1 MNTIKDL
8 RDIIRA
14 GGSTEGENGSNGID
28 NLQVFTEE
36 DTGKQ
41 TLYPSVDALPD
52 SGASISFNNETGKV
66 TVTVPSKWQ
75 DDEEVKQYTDS
86 NILKTISSNYKAN
99 KNVTYKDPYDESKQI
114 KTDEWISR
122 YNDALRFRI
131 DTLNAY
137 TPTIKQLIE
146 KHGGTDAK
154 NAAIKK
160 MGTKDIIIMSLDYK
174 KDDSLVPLPK
184 YMVIAYPELKELSSF
199 SSNAYGDFVSRKDF
213 LDNFYNIE
221 SGKIDE
227 KLAYGIATAPK
238 KVLESVE
245 DMDASEIAK
254 TIGFGNFIKD
264 VDPKRSNWDQ
274 FLQAGSALHY
284 GFKAGLYDWAV
295 DTSNL
300 IANAVNFSWLNGNS
314 VDTRDFFDGM
324 FGSREGMEYVNPSE
338 ELTRYMEQMA
348 ATNKDALTK
357 AQVGY
362 VEGKLA
368 GTAVDLVVSSMF
380 MTDVSN
386 AVMRQLIK
394 SGSTSIASKMAEA
407 ANAATSNNTGY
418 TYGSLSPRVYSQT
431 EKLSDYQ
438 KIYKTLYDVST
449 RGDRY
454 KAFFGMTLK
463 DAFNTYNNLTKGT
476 AASLNVLGTA
486 QLANIVNSAAEIANG
501 LKWANTAMSVL
512 GSVVVSAVVSNKEL
526 TTKVLSSDATSDE
539 AKSWVSNIIFDA
551 AKMQVWG
558 YALGFTT
565 DLVKSTDL
573 YPGLRELRQKASQKV
588 MKFTEGISNPWVNFM
603 KWFLNNK
610 AAKARAAGKAMSNS
624 NVAAREAVK
633 DAVITNEA
641 MAYGSNLSVKPG
653 SNGMKLIEQYLKDNP
668 YIKRG
673 ATISETMQ
681 NIANAG
687 IAIDPETMG
696 LSEFEAWEADFV
708 EMQNYLTY
716 SRDFQQKLSI
726 VVKELNNKDI
736 EPIIS
741 AQLSQYNKS
750 NAKLLRAEEKAGLIT
765 KEEYNISNKA
775 LKKEGGINAMHSK
788 EASVYAVRL
797 YEFRVLANK
806 AKEKGLD
813 PLSHLDEDNEVANAF
828 ARLNE
833 AASKLPQN
841 IQLIIS
847 DEILPEL
854 SSVERLIVDRMM
866 NDGVYS
872 RELVES
878 ARNSG
883 EYGKDGSEWVRLV
896 ARKDMSKGVYIP
908 FDKTV
913 DEDHT
918 VAYGR
923 FKILDDDDIT
933 WVGNGLAALEIEY
946 ASKLDKRG
954 YEAMKRAT
962 NQTTDIV
969 IPGKT
974 TAAMRKVKEYESDLK
989 SAIKQGISSFVETS
1003 KGTVAIGKTRARMQ
1017 SEFYEKVSVTGA
1029 ISSMDID
1036 TLRNVLKE
1044 KGVPLSESITDQESF
1059 EKYYDE
1065 CDQYAKALIDDVV
1078 GSRGNEFKTD
1088 VITHFGQN
1096 VSEFDR
1102 LVEFRNTTK
1111 SGIETLKRE
1120 RQDLLDIRAAKE
1132 RDGEPLEDVD
1142 RAISNLDNKIASDK
1156 EDLVKIENRMM
1167 DENNWPE
1174 FWKKSSKR
1182 TKEMIR
1188 EQLKS
1193 TSLQTG
1199 YGIKGQ
1205 TLERL
1210 NAMVPGFNILD
1221 WSLLYREHTNGL
1233 VKGGLYSGMDNID
1246 VQAYIMDIDDLIKM
1260 LGPNYD
1266 ESAIEATSPEIRKR
1280 LADMAPKFTNSYNNN
1295 AVLPARM
1302 KDDGEGWFKLVMP
1315 NDKTRINDSLW
1326 PIYLSDL
1333 KKKGIKKVP
1342 IVISFDKAYEG
1353 RDFDGI
1359 VDKFIERFMERSAP
1373 DARNITNELLEAF
1386 ESDGN
1391 IPFFHAQG
1399 SGYGS
1404 MEFNDSSAVPEGD
1417 ARYSA
1422 NNGIGDAYWLSPN
1435 SQYTDVYGSTKL
1447 AGKIPKKYFMSD
1459 KEMSAALE
1467 DVNNKLVEYSLKAEE
1482 LGKKEIEAK
1491 VNGPAKEI
1499 GKTRI
1504 SKDDFNEG
1512 GLARMGFFSGKT
1524 GGKEIYYDLSGTI
1537 YKVEDALGGETT
1549 GVKYMVPTDTK
1560 VNITDKVRKKAADV
1574 LAKNGGSLYYGLKKL
1589 SKKEQ
1594 SDFEKLKRIISGGDG
1609 GKVSY
1614 RALAEYTKKPVIDI
1628 SIPMQSMPG
1637 VRADGTAFFY
1647 YKGVSPKFDEE
1658 IGNQLAI
1665 QKSGVT
1671 TIDDSEAQLTK
1682 YLAEVNNIS
1691 ADELLEDIYYGN
1703 NSSWPNDRWSDVL
1716 EAERQN
1722 IKLTDDELN
1731 EEFHTILDEIRPKY
1745 PNTAEVLDIL
1755 WTQNGP
1761 TTDLDKLKITP
1772 SLAAGSDENPEVRH
1786 MISGLIREND
1796 LAKVDYI
1803 EPSEEGVAA
1812 WGAIDPRSDNIPNSP
1827 VFKAPKGDVVY
1838 GDVNASMEVS
1848 DTDFRRELFRS
1859 IDSER
1864 FNKLIDF
1871 RDKSSDKYELLLEK
1885 LDRANAAN
1893 NEEVKNSMPVQTA
1906 AEQYKET
1913 VKDLE
1918 NTVVLTNKLSY
1929 LTKPPVPKGSLQ
1941 EFAEN
1946 NKISYGKNVKEDVKN
1961 ALWEKLLK
1969 GEEIPEIKGLHIKN
1983 IQKDVAARSEIE
1995 KAQVPPA
2002 KAAEGEIE
2010 SLENAVK
2017 SKEEELAD
2025 YSPKTDSKEVIPKLS
2040 YDDRKELAQKVA
2052 DNNSDYA
2059 VLYRVQIGSP
2069 DKFRPNKRGKDGRF
2083 SAPGVPHLEGAVWLT
2098 SDPEWAESP
2107 SGASAGIPDKTP
2119 KEDVDIVVFPVK
2131 KSYIENVIYKGGDEV
2146 GKGYRDKLK
2155 EKGKKIVQT
2164 RGGETDKALS
2174 QKRNHLLMHD
2184 DDLTTLDSTDPNVW
2198 PKSEFILWEQD
2209 AGDVLDEGMELM
2221 LEEYNKQYDTSS
2233 AKKLQES
2240 IKRDLSEIK
2249 QELERVKAADEA
2261 AKNAVIPSEEVQ
2273 KINEAFYKDLKKR
2286 FFDALD
2292 KTDLFKSPSGP
2303 NVHKYE
2309 IDREMMLNDINEA
2322 IDDMVSRIRMDGKA
2336 MAALRGIA
2344 EYYGVRLSDERIDF
2358 TIIGEVLS
2366 KDGGKYFNDTLDKL
2380 AEDIFDGLV
2389 SRNSVVIIGNMKNIK
2404 SDIKKIIMEALE
2416 FRFGLAKGALESR
2429 GEPTFNETSTELL
2442 QKYASDIKKAK
2453 EDELV
2458 VKTTDEN
2465 GEYQWERV
2473 SPSIA
2478 GIYNEKPIYTPMSTA
2493 MQIWANLSL
2502 LKKISTTDLRLGS
2515 VSKQFV
2521 SDPTMSFITV
2531 GALPGTLNAL
2541 RNEIV
2546 YTYGE
2551 SMLQALEK
2559 SDPIRY
2565 ANIQEIAKR
2574 DNISEKAA
2582 LRKNISAIE
2591 KVQLPFTYL
2600 NAEVLRQFSTSKYGN
2615 EVSLE
2620 LQRKTNGQKVNS
2632 FLRKIA
2638 DKFGF
2643 IQNTREQYFRLIAGE
2658 KARLDALKL
2667 GYNVYQANAF
2677 AEYAIN
2683 TATTNFR
2690 LKLMM
2695 FNKLRSTVPY
2705 VTAGIS
2711 GAKSF
2716 WRMFMLDPIGVSSRI
2731 YTGFICPIMY
2741 FMGDIFVNRELRE
2754 KYKTLSEQEKE
2765 NHMIIAVGGELM
2777 SVPVGE
2783 EMGNIVNI
2791 VRHVVENMYDMGS
2804 HEFWKLMLNDSI
2816 GLLPGLDLTG
2826 FTDPEMMDAV
2836 TSGTA
2841 SVADLLES
2849 GAGKVLAG
2857 TTPPLVQTIFM
2868 INTGRDLYTGNKIN
2882 NSYWS
2887 IDDEGRAVR
2896 MSSSTSQFAQAMAKY
2911 IGGDAKV
2918 IEKSVS
2924 GTLGI
2929 VPLILLDS
2937 ITAAVEYFVPGG
2949 EEGSL
2954 TTIIDKAMSDIS
2966 KPFTYYGYDD
2976 LDKQWNFSKNE
2987 LFDKKRK
2994 IEERGDYK
3002 EYNENIAKEKDP
3014 EERRKMINNRN
3025 ELFHDYFEQVRK
3037 IIDNYKKIGGT
3048 LDKNKFSQ
3056 AVSLLTFEDAVRA
3069 DRQFMDINTDYYD
3082 ARDKAIQTLYEMGIT
3097 NPEGPSSLGY
3107 IYTDSQGKAQLKMW
3121 NPVQMQIIEDEY
3133 YAQGD
3138 LHSACI
3144 KALINDGTENSI
3156 SNLAKKESEAE
3167 DPYWE
3172 KFYANGRKLPDSD
3185 WDKIDELR
3193 KELNAKVIVA
3203 LQNYMNAY
3211 GAANVLSNSS
3221 VIDYLDGIIKVPASY
3236 EKINGRYISS
3246 GNGKLNKTRGFAPSY
3261 IKSIFGVK

>member
-14 GGSTEGENGSNGID
+14 GGSTEGETGSKGIN

-41 TLYPSVDALPD
+41 SLYPDANSIPD
-52 SGASISFNNETGKV
+52 SGASISFNNETGKI
-66 TVTVPSKWQ
+66 TVTIPSKWQ
-75 DDEEVKQYTDS
+75 NDEEVKQYTNSD
-86 NILKTISSNYKAN
+86 ILKTISSNYKAN
-99 KNVTYKDPYDESKQI
+99 KDVTYKDPYDESKQI

-131 DTLNAY
+131 NTLNAY
-137 TPTIKQLIE
+137 KPTISQIVE
-146 KHGGTDAK
+146 RHGGTEAK
-154 NAAIKK
+154 NAAINK

-174 KDDSLVPLPK
+174 NDDSLVPLPK
-184 YMVIAYPELKELSSF
+184 YMILAYPELKTLSSF
-199 SSNAYGDFVSRKDF
+199 SSNEYGDFVSKKDF
-213 LDNFYNIE
+213 LENFYNIE
-221 SGKIDE
+221 SGKINE

-238 KVLESVE
+238 KVLEKIE

-254 TIGFGNFIKD
+254 TIGFGNFIKG

-274 FLQAGSALHY
+274 FLQVGNALYY
-284 GFKAGLYDWAV
+284 GFKGGMYDWFV

-300 IANAVNFSWLNGNS
+300 ISNFVNFSWLNGNRI
-314 VDTRDFFDGM
+314 DTRDFFDGV
-324 FGSREGMEYVNPSE
+324 FGTREGMDYVSPSE

-348 ATNKDALTK
+348 VTNKDALTK

-368 GTAVDLVVSSMF
+368 GLGIDLVVQSMF

-386 AVMRQLIK
+386 AIMRTLIK
-394 SGSTSIASKMAEA
+394 SGSNSLVSKMAEA
-407 ANAATSNNTGY
+407 ANAATGNNTGY
-418 TYGSLSPRVYSQT
+418 TYGPLSPRVYSQT
-431 EKLSDYQ
+431 EKASDYQ
-438 KIYKTLYDVST
+438 RLRSLLSDVTT
-449 RGDRY
+449 RGERY
-454 KAFFGMTLK
+454 NAFFNMTLGE
-463 DAFNTYNNLTKGT
+463 ALRTYNNAAKGT
-476 AASLNVLGTA
+476 AASLNVLGSA
-486 QLANIVNSAAEIANG
+486 QLANIVNSAAELANG

-512 GSVVVSAVVSNKEL
+512 GSVVISAVVSNKEL

-539 AKSWVSNIIFDA
+539 VKSWVSNIIFDT

-558 YALGFTT
+558 YALGYTSN
-565 DLVKSTDL
+565 LVKSADL
-573 YPGLRELRQKASQKV
+573 YPELRELAQKASQKV
-588 MKFTEGISNPWVNFM
+588 MKFTESISNPWVNFM
-603 KWFLNNK
+603 EWYLNNK
-610 AAKARAAGKAMSNS
+610 AAKARATGKAMSNS
-624 NVAAREAVK
+624 AVASREAVK
-633 DAVITNEA
+633 DAVLTNE
-641 MAYGSNLSVKPG
+641 MIAYGSNLSTKPG
-653 SNGMKLIEQYLKDNP
+653 SNGTKLIEQYLKDNP

-681 NIANAG
+681 NIVNAG
-687 IAIDPETMG
+687 VAIDPGVMG
-696 LSEFEAWEADFV
+696 LSEFEAWKADFV
-708 EMQNYLTY
+708 EVENYKTY

-750 NAKLLRAEEKAGLIT
+750 NAKLLRAEKRAGLIT
-765 KEEYNISNKA
+765 KEEYKISNKS
-775 LKKEGGINAMHSK
+775 LKEEGGINAMHSK
-788 EASVYAVRL
+788 ESAVYAVRL
-797 YEFRVLANK
+797 YESEIIRDKALASGYSLESLNDYAPYTEAIDRLNK
-806 AKEKGLD
+806 AA
-813 PLSHLDEDNEVANAF
+813 AN
-828 ARLNE
+828 
-833 AASKLPQN
+833 LPKY
-841 IQLIIS
+841 IQSIIK

-854 SSVERLIVDRMM
+854 RSVERLIVDRMV
-866 NDGVYS
+866 GEKIYS
-872 RELVES
+872 KELIDS

-883 EYGKDGSEWVRLV
+883 EYGENGVNWVRLV
-896 ARKDMSKGVYIP
+896 ARKEMSKGTYTP

-913 DEDHT
+913 EEDHT

-923 FKILDDDDIT
+923 FKVLDDDDIT

-946 ASKLDKRG
+946 ATKLDRRG

-969 IPGKT
+969 MSGKK
-974 TAAMRKVKEYESDLK
+974 TAAMRKIKEYDSDLK
-989 SAIKQGISSFVETS
+989 KAIKQGVSSFVETS

-1029 ISSMDID
+1029 IASMDID
-1036 TLRNVLKE
+1036 ALRNVLRE
-1044 KGVPLSESITDQESF
+1044 KGLPLSENITDQASF

-1088 VITHFGQN
+1088 TITHFGQMR
-1096 VSEFDR
+1096 SEFDS
-1102 LVEFRNTTK
+1102 LVEFRDSIKDDIALYNRQK
-1111 SGIETLKRE
+1111 
-1120 RQDLLDIRAAKE
+1120 QDLLDIKSSKE
-1132 RDGEPLEDVD
+1132 KDGEPLEDINS
-1142 RAISNLDNKIASDK
+1142 AIAEIDGKIASAE
-1156 EDLVKIENRMM
+1156 EDLRKIEDKML
-1167 DENNWPE
+1167 DEKNWPE

-1182 TKEMIR
+1182 AKEMIR

-1205 TLERL
+1205 ILERL
-1210 NAMVPGFNILD
+1210 NAQVPGFNILD

-1233 VKGGLYSGMDNID
+1233 VKGGLYSGMDNSE
-1246 VQAYIMDIDDLIKM
+1246 VKAYIFDIDDLIDL
-1260 LGPNYD
+1260 LGYD
-1266 ESAIEATSPEIRKR
+1266 TSPLFEDGISIVQNINTIGK
-1280 LADMAPKFTNSYNNN
+1280 N
-1295 AVLPARM
+1295 AVLPGM
-1302 KDDGEGWFKLVMP
+1302 LEKKTLKGGVKYDFKLKVDQARGHYDW
-1315 NDKTRINDSLW
+1315 NWED
-1326 PIYLSDL
+1326 YLKRL
-1333 KKKGIKKVP
+1333 KAAGFKKVP
-1342 IVISFDKAYEG
+1342 VAIYTKKAKNVPSKIEE
-1353 RDFDGI
+1353 
-1359 VDKFIERFMERSAP
+1359 FIEKSGKSPR
-1373 DARNITNELLEAF
+1373 DITSEMQVAF
-1386 ESDGN
+1386 EENGK
-1391 IPFFHAQG
+1391 IPFFHSQNAN
-1399 SGYGS
+1399 YGS
-1404 MEFNDSSAVPEGD
+1404 MEFNDASRVPKGD
-1417 ARYSA
+1417 DKYTK

-1435 SQYTDVYGSTKL
+1435 ASYTDNYGSTKL
-1447 AGKIPKKYFMSD
+1447 AGNIPVKYFMSD
-1459 KEMSAALE
+1459 KERASTLDSVKKELAE
-1467 DVNNKLVEYSLKAEE
+1467 YNKKIEN
-1482 LGKKEIEAK
+1482 LGKEEIK
-1491 VNGPAKEI
+1491 KSIKPV
-1499 GKTRI
+1499 GKTRFVE
-1504 SKDDFNEG
+1504 KEWNRD
-1512 GLARMGFFSGKT
+1512 GLASKGFFVINVNKKPT
-1524 GGKEIYYDLSGTI
+1524 YVDLSGAT
-1537 YKVEDALGGETT
+1537 YKAQKAKVGE
-1549 GVKYMVPTDTK
+1549 VRYLVPTGKNVKLPKDFVDNHIGDVEGYKNLGRSKLT
-1560 VNITDKVRKKAADV
+1560 RKEKNE
-1574 LAKNGGSLYYGLKKL
+1574 LAKL
-1589 SKKEQ
+1589 
-1594 SDFEKLKRIISGGDG
+1594 EKIFLPSGD
-1609 GKVSY
+1609 VSY

-1628 SIPMQSMPG
+1628 SIPMQNMPG

-1647 YKGVSPKFDEE
+1647 YKGISPKFDDMLNE
-1658 IGNQLAI
+1658 QLGI
-1665 QKSGVT
+1665 QKAGTPS
-1671 TIDDSEAQLTK
+1671 IDDSEEKLAG
-1682 YLAEVNNIS
+1682 YLADLNDISVDEILENIYAINNVS
-1691 ADELLEDIYYGN
+1691 Y
-1703 NSSWPNDRWSDVL
+1703 PNEYWIGIW
-1716 EAERQN
+1716 EAEN
-1722 IKLTDDELN
+1722 AGEEISEEDLN
-1731 EEFHTILDEIRPKY
+1731 NAFDSVLDEISGKY
-1745 PNTAEVLDIL
+1745 PNTAEMLRIL
-1755 WTQNGP
+1755 WSQNGP
-1761 TTDLDKLKITP
+1761 TTDLGKLIITP
-1772 SLAAGSDENPEVRH
+1772 KLAAGADKNPEVK
-1786 MISGLIREND
+1786 SLIVGFLKETDN
-1796 LAKVDYI
+1796 LPAFDYTD
-1803 EPSEEGVAA
+1803 PTEEGRSA
-1812 WGAIDPRSDNIPNSP
+1812 WNAIDPRSGNIPDTP
-1827 VFKAPKGDVVY
+1827 VFKAPKGDVEF
-1838 GDVNASMEVS
+1838 GDINSSIEASG
-1848 DTDFRRELFRS
+1848 TDFRADLFRA

-1864 FNKLIDF
+1864 FNNLIDF
-1871 RDKSSDKYELLLEK
+1871 RNKSSDKYELLLEK

-1893 NEEVKNSMPVQTA
+1893 NEDVKNSMQVQAA

-1913 VKDLE
+1913 IKDLE

-1929 LTKPPVPKGSLQ
+1929 LTEVPAPAGSLQ
-1941 EFAEN
+1941 EYAKN
-1946 NKISYGKNVKEDVKN
+1946 NNISYGKNIKEDVKN
-1961 ALWEKLLK
+1961 ALWEKLIN

-1983 IQKDVAARSEIE
+1983 IQKDIAAHAEVE
-1995 KAQVPPA
+1995 KATVTPA
-2002 KAAEGEIE
+2002 KAADGEIE
-2010 SLENAVK
+2010 ALEDSVK
-2017 SKEEELAD
+2017 AFEEEIAET
-2025 YSPKTDSKEVIPKLS
+2025 TDE
-2040 YDDRKELAQKVA
+2040 KELSRLK
-2052 DNNSDYA
+2052 
-2059 VLYRVQIGSP
+2059 
-2069 DKFRPNKRGKDGRF
+2069 
-2083 SAPGVPHLEGAVWLT
+2083 
-2098 SDPEWAESP
+2098 
-2107 SGASAGIPDKTP
+2107 
-2119 KEDVDIVVFPVK
+2119 KELDQVK
-2131 KSYIENVIYKGGDEV
+2131 KD
-2146 GKGYRDKLK
+2146 
-2155 EKGKKIVQT
+2155 
-2164 RGGETDKALS
+2164 
-2174 QKRNHLLMHD
+2174 
-2184 DDLTTLDSTDPNVW
+2184 
-2198 PKSEFILWEQD
+2198 
-2209 AGDVLDEGMELM
+2209 
-2221 LEEYNKQYDTSS
+2221 
-2233 AKKLQES
+2233 
-2240 IKRDLSEIK
+2240 
-2249 QELERVKAADEA
+2249 LERAKAADEA
-2261 AKNAVIPSEEVQ
+2261 AKNDIIPSDEVQ
-2273 KINEAFYKDLKKR
+2273 KINDAFYKDLKNR
-2286 FFDALD
+2286 FFAALD
-2292 KTDLFKSPSGP
+2292 KTELFKSPSGP

-2309 IDREMMLNDINEA
+2309 VDREMLLNDINEA
-2322 IDDMVSRIRMDGKA
+2322 FNDMISRIRMDGKA

-2344 EYYGVRLSDERIDF
+2344 EYYGVGLSDERIEF
-2358 TIIGEVLS
+2358 IIIGEILG
-2366 KDGGKYFNDTLDKL
+2366 KDGGKYFGDVLDKL
-2380 AEDIFDGLV
+2380 AEDIFNGLV
-2389 SRNSVVIIGNMKNIK
+2389 HRNSVIIVGNMEKIK
-2404 SDIKKIIMEALE
+2404 SDIKKAIMEAFE

-2429 GEPTFNETSTELL
+2429 GEPTFSEASTELL

-2453 EDELV
+2453 EDKLV

-2502 LKKISTTDLRLGS
+2502 IKKISTTDLRLGS
-2515 VSKQFV
+2515 ISKQLV
-2521 SDPTMSFITV
+2521 SDPTMSFITI

-2541 RNEIV
+2541 RNEII

-2574 DNISEKAA
+2574 ENISEKEA
-2582 LRKNISAIE
+2582 LKRNIKAIE

-2600 NAEVLRQFSTSKYGN
+2600 NSEVLRQFSTSKYGN

-2620 LQRKTNGQKVNS
+2620 LQRKTNGQKINS

-2667 GYNVYQANAF
+2667 GYNVYQANSF

-2705 VTAGIS
+2705 ATAGIS

-2754 KYKTLSEQEKE
+2754 KYKTLSESEKD
-2765 NHMIIAVGGELM
+2765 NHIIIAVGGELM

-2783 EMGNIVNI
+2783 EMGSIVNL
-2791 VRHVVENMYDMGS
+2791 VRNVVETMYDMGS
-2804 HEFWKLMLNDSI
+2804 HEFWKLMLNDTI

-2937 ITAAVEYFVPGG
+2937 ITSAVEYFATGG
-2949 EEGSL
+2949 KEGSL
-2954 TTIIDKAMSDIS
+2954 TTIVDKAMSDIS

-2976 LDKQWNFSKNE
+2976 LDKQWNFGKNE
-2987 LFDKKRK
+2987 LFDKKRQ

-3014 EERRKMINNRN
+3014 EKRKTMINNRN
-3025 ELFHDYFEQVRK
+3025 ELFHDYFEQVRLF
-3037 IIDNYKKIGGT
+3037 IDNYKKIGGT
-3048 LDKNKFSQ
+3048 LNRLKFSQ
-3056 AVSLLTFEDAVRA
+3056 AVSLLTFEDAVRS

-3082 ARDKAIQTLYEMGIT
+3082 ARDKAMQTLYSMGIT

-3107 IYTDSQGKAQLKMW
+3107 IYMDSQGKAQLKMW
-3121 NPVQMQIIEDEY
+3121 NPVQMQIIQDEY

-3138 LHSACI
+3138 LHAACI
-3144 KALINDGTENSI
+3144 KAIINDGTENSI

-3172 KFYANGRKLPDSD
+3172 KFYANGRKLSNAD
-3185 WDKIDELR
+3185 WDALDEIK
-3193 KELNAKVIVA
+3193 KEFNAKVVVA
-3203 LQNYMNAY
+3203 LQNYMNTY

-3221 VIDYLDGIIKVPASY
+3221 VIDYLDGIIKVPSSY
-3236 EKINGRYISS
+3236 ERINGRYISS
-3246 GNGKLNKTRGFAPSY
+3246 GGGKLNKSRGFAPSY